1 MPELGVFAD
10 GNLNSSP
17 DLGHSEDLGELSLLN
32 E

>member
-10 GNLNSSP
+10 EDLNYSLDP
-17 DLGHSEDLGELSLLN
+17 GDSEDLGEATMLD